1 VSSVDDQRPEA
12 RRPRR
17 QREPLLQVDADDL
30 DLVRR
35 MPPQP
40 LGELLG
46 DIDASLPT
54 RAAPPPAQPPR
65 RQPPV
70 TRGVPL
76 HQGPGG
82 HAPQAQSPRT
92 QGPADRGEPP
102 RHATTSEPQ
111 LRREREEASRHAT
124 TSGPQLRREREEASR
139 HTTTSGPQLRRERE
153 EAPPPPRPTLT
164 RTRSD
169 GPQLRPAPPP
179 REYYPART
187 QLDPTASYV
196 ARAEQLLN
204 QELPL
209 GVGRLAGPPPRLL
222 SGWVFKAA
230 LALISL
236 VMLALLFGGRETPSF
251 SRWLPALS
259 DSQPQAAVLSA
270 GLVGPAR
277 ASGDYALRAPPS
289 LTAEQIDRILDSY
302 ASPAAGTG
310 QIWYNLGLERG
321 IDPAYAV
328 AFFIHESAAGTAQA
342 WAGLKPDGSTTH
354 NVGNIICAGY
364 ATCYGRFRDYPSWQ
378 VGIAD
383 WYRLID
389 VEYLQG
395 RGHQTVADIIPVYA
409 PSFENDVNGYV
420 HVVQRLVDQW
430 RTQGTP

>member
-1 VSSVDDQRPEA
+1 MSSVDDQPSEA

-17 QREPLLQVDADDL
+17 QREPLLQADADDL

-40 LGELLG
+40 LGDLLG
-46 DIDASLPT
+46 DIDALLPT
-54 RAAPPPAQPPR
+54 RAAPPQAQAPR

-70 TRGVPL
+70 GRGAPSQ
-76 HQGPGG
+76 QGPGG
-82 HAPQAQSPRT
+82 PAAPAQAPRR
-92 QGPADRGEPP
+92 QAPVDRGGPLH
-102 RHATTSEPQ
+102 RDMAG
-111 LRREREEASRHAT
+111 
-124 TSGPQLRREREEASR
+124 GPQL
-139 HTTTSGPQLRRERE
+139 QRERE
-153 EAPPPPRPTLT
+153 EAPPPARPTLT
-164 RTRSD
+164 RTRNE
-169 GPQLRPAPPP
+169 GPQLRAAPAPPP
-179 REYYPART
+179 RELYTDRT
-187 QLDPTASYV
+187 SIDSTASYV
-196 ARAEQLLN
+196 ARAEQLRN
-204 QELPL
+204 QELSL
-209 GVGRLAGPPPRLL
+209 GVGRLAGPPPRLI
-222 SGWVFKAA
+222 SAWVFNAA

-236 VMLALLFGGRETPSF
+236 AVIALLLGGREGTSL
-251 SRWLPALS
+251 SNWLPTLPG
-259 DSQPQAAVLSA
+259 SQSQAVVRSA

-277 ASGDYALRAPPS
+277 SSGDYVLRAPPS
-289 LTAEQIDRILDSY
+289 LSPEQIDRILASY
-302 ASPAAGTG
+302 GSPAAGTG
-310 QIWYNLGLERG
+310 PLWYNLGLERG
-321 IDPAYAV
+321 IDPAFAV

-364 ATCYGRFRDYPSWQ
+364 ATCYGRFRDYPSWE

-389 VEYLQG
+389 VEYLNG